1 MLTRT
6 LLFLFGLM
14 TLASGIAVVTHAGLG
29 TSTIS
34 SMAFVLTNAFDL
46 SMGTFV
52 FLTNVFFFC
61 LQTLVDR
68 THFLTK
74 FLKQIPICF
83 VFGII
88 FDVAFEWT
96 AIVNPS
102 TYALQIFSVLGGS
115 AMMGLGIASMVYAR
129 LAILPPE
136 GFILSIIHRF
146 GGSFGN
152 LRVALDVS
160 LVLCAA
166 LSSWLLLGRI
176 DGLREGTLIAALT
189 AGQFAKL
196 FLECL
201 PHLIPTKQQP

>member
-74 FLKQIPICF
+74 FLP
-83 VFGII
+83 
-88 FDVAFEWT
+88 
-96 AIVNPS
+96 
-102 TYALQIFSVLGGS
+102 
-115 AMMGLGIASMVYAR
+115 
-129 LAILPPE
+129 
-136 GFILSIIHRF
+136 
-146 GGSFGN
+146 
-152 LRVALDVS
+152 VS
-160 LVLCAA
+160 
-166 LSSWLLLGRI
+166 RTKRNTR
-176 DGLREGTLIAALT
+176 DYTGLRLCDR
-189 AGQFAKL
+189 L
-196 FLECL
+196 FLS
-201 PHLIPTKQQP
+201 